1 MRALYSAILFA
12 AAASGAATPAV
23 AQAVTANAVKA
34 AYLTKFAPFV
44 EWPASSQPADAPFVI
59 CIVGNDPFG
68 DVLDRV
74 AAGQKF
80 EAHPIAIRRVRSVEP
95 DCRILYAGSAA
106 DAAQISGA
114 TRNAPVLTVSDAGTD
129 GGAHGIICFV
139 REQDHVRFDIDAGA
153 ARQHGLVMSSK
164 LLDLARKIVNPPQA
178 AP

>member
-1 MRALYSAILFA
+1 MRAVRGVVLSA
-12 AAASGAATPAV
+12 AAAIYAAAPAL

-44 EWPASSQPADAPFVI
+44 EWPASSQQPDSPFVI
-59 CIVGNDPFG
+59 CIIGRDPFG
-68 DVLDRV
+68 DVLDRI

-80 EAHPIAIRRVRSVEP
+80 GTHPIAIKRIQAMQS
-95 DCRILYAGSAA
+95 DCRIVYAGSST
-106 DAAQISGA
+106 DAAKMSDA
-114 TRNAPVLTVSDAGTD
+114 ARKEPVLTVSDADTD

-139 REQDHVRFDIDAGA
+139 REKDHVRFDIDAGE

-164 LLDLARKIVNPPQA
+164 LLDLARKIVNPPEV